1 LPTPDAW
8 WAAAHVVLLFGI
20 VNILLAMLA
29 LLVAAVLALPS
40 WPYAQRWGYYPT
52 GACGVILMT
61 LVALILTG
69 RL

>member
-1 LPTPDAW
+1 
-8 WAAAHVVLLFGI
+8 VLSSSA
-20 VNILLAMLA
+20 VNILLSMLA

-40 WPYAQRWGYYPT
+40 WPYATRWGYYPT